1 MRRILD
7 RFLPVFQKIKN
18 YVFDKL
24 PIIHHQAKEHYTR
37 LNTHLLN
44 WHSEFKQADHPKKW
58 QMVKK
63 PVLLVVALFL
73 IFKFGPLFIP
83 PKIMTTFPGNMSSEA
98 PLDSKIEIIFNKG
111 IIKSSAEKSFNIT
124 PNIPGTL
131 SWESNQKLIFTPK
144 NKLDRASGYKVN
156 FKGIVLSSFFIPLI
170 GNSSLSFE
178 TIGNPK
184 VVLASPQNE
193 ALEDL
198 TPITVVFDRP
208 MIALTTAT
216 NSAIKQPAFSITP
229 EIKGEGRWLGTTAY
243 QFRPSERFMRA
254 TTYKV
259 IVPSNMHSQDGGIL
273 QNGYTWE
280 FSSER
285 PRVDAISPQ
294 RDYSYASPTASV
306 SATFNQDIDQKT
318 INDKFIVYDKN
329 KNKVPGRIVLDGQ
342 QVGFYASQPLTREE
356 QYTAQIMQGVNST
369 EGPNGME
376 SDYTWSFKIAAR
388 PAVIST
394 TPSNGDKN
402 VSEQYRAEVLFKTP
416 MDEDSFENNVFIDP
430 APETKPSLSFYS
442 YNDRNSL
449 SVSTYLGR
457 SKEYTITVGANV
469 KDQYG
474 VPLGNSYAFK
484 FTTSPYKPTVSIN
497 PFGTY
502 FGSFNQQV
510 IPRIVVQAIN
520 ANQVNYNLYKLKKED
535 LLELYR
541 RRYEQQCSDE
551 QCRNWQNYNTSKL
564 EKVRSWSETYEADF
578 NTPVNV
584 VTKVTANNGDKLP
597 SGFYFL
603 DVSIPQKVHDNMV
616 MIISRS
622 TLTVKK
628 SSKQIFSWAVDQS
641 SSDVV
646 PNMNMQVTDS
656 SGNVLTQGN
665 TNNDGVFMKDVD
677 LFQKNNLFVFG
688 QKDDDIVV
696 ASSAWAEGINRSDF
710 GLPTYYNP
718 NEQKDYNTKENYK
731 LFITLD
737 RPIYRPGQKVY
748 FKGVIRKDNDGAYEN
763 LQPGEKVSVS
773 INDAQNRSVYTQQLP
788 ISTFGS
794 FSGDFILS
802 KDANLGYYQVSSN
815 FQGNSFNQQ
824 FQVEEYKRPDLAVTV
839 KSSKDSY
846 AQGENA
852 TIDINSSYYFGS
864 PVTDALVTWTL
875 QTQDYSFQWDKDWRF
890 EFGDPDSYWSRSWWY
905 YSGQSFFSGE
915 KVTEG
920 KGRTNEKGD
929 LEINLPLD
937 ISKQKTSQKMVV
949 EATVNDISNQS
960 IAGSQEFIVNKAG
973 LYAGLRPVSYANQ
986 SGKEAQVEIVTV
998 DVKGKE
1004 VSNTPVSVEFY
1015 KRTWETIREQN
1026 PDDGQFYYTSKP
1038 NDSLVSNTTVTTDT
1052 LGRAIAS
1059 FTPSDGGTYK
1069 VVGKVTDKSGNQN
1082 VSGSF
1087 LWVSG
1092 LGFSAARENND
1103 RIVVV
1108 TDKRDYLVGEN
1119 LSVFV
1124 ATPYASDSA
1133 KTLLTAERG
1142 SVLDYKVV
1150 DTNQSSNN
1158 FSMSI
1163 PPKYT
1168 PNAFIGAVLVRG
1180 GNQVKKP
1187 AEFKIGYSEI
1197 KVTDK
1202 KQQVDVQITTDKK
1215 RYKPKET
1222 LKATIETKDL
1232 LGHPISTEL
1241 AVGLV
1246 DKAIW
1251 DLSSVE
1257 FPDIYKTFYQPRN
1270 LEVETS
1276 QLLTISID
1284 RINANTDLGAKGG
1297 SGGGCFTGDTLILM
1311 KGGTYK
1317 EIKDV
1322 KVGDI
1327 VLTKESENSS
1337 KLVEAKVTKTYKHNV
1352 DGYLILNGQL
1362 RVTPVH
1368 RMFINGKWMVA
1379 GEIQIGDFMLDKNN
1393 YQIRVFSIEQVK
1405 GKFDVYNFE
1414 TEKYHTYF
1422 AGDIYVHN
1430 QKGGN
1435 DTSRTNF
1442 PETAYWNPT
1451 LKTDKDGKANIEIKL
1466 PDNLTTWRLA
1476 AIANS
1481 QEAAFGSKVSEV
1493 TVSRDVLIRP
1503 FLPRFLSVGD
1513 EAMLGAI
1520 VVNTSGQDQTLTAK
1534 IEGEGIQ
1541 IKENNTKQQVL
1552 ADGAQVKLTWDTV
1565 AMNAKSAKIKLLVT
1579 GADKT
1584 ITDAVEMTLPIKSY
1598 SVPEVVATSGEAKDT
1613 AQEKIVL
1620 PKDVDQTQGQASV
1633 LFSPSLGS
1641 ASLNSLQYLFDY
1653 PYYCT
1658 EQITSRFMP
1667 AVFVHRVLTNA
1678 NLDKSGS
1685 IDSKQLEQIVN
1696 DGIQRLNNQQH
1707 ADGGWGWWTEYNSDP
1722 FLTAYA
1728 FLGLTEAKKDKFTV
1742 ADQTIQRAQTY
1753 LMNQLEQGGKDISL
1767 NTQAYILYVLRGR
1780 GLKLSAYAAN
1790 LYDRRFELS
1799 LESRAYLAMSM
1810 KDLSGMGDRANRLK
1824 DELISLAKKT
1834 ATTTHWEEPK
1844 RDYYFMG
1851 SNTTT
1856 TASILETLV
1865 TFDKKNPLIPEVIRY
1880 LMSIRTDDHW
1890 SSTRDTAAVIKA
1902 ITTQLL
1908 NKGEQKVNE
1917 SYRLALNGKIL
1928 KEGQFTKNDLLKLE
1942 QYSVSISSF
1951 NIGGE
1956 NKMQLTKSGDGNLY
1970 YNVNLKYYLP
1980 FSEIQPLEQGMV
1992 VVREFVDGKGNILP
2006 ADTISENSEVWV
2018 RLIIVAPEERHFVV
2032 IEDTLPAGLESVNES
2047 LKNVSTLNSERPGVK
2062 EKGNQMLY
2070 FEHKEYHDDRTT
2082 LFANYLPPGVYE
2094 MTYRVRATTPGRY
2107 HHPPAQAYQMYI
2119 PDVSGHSDG
2128 GWLTI
2133 K

>member
-1 MRRILD
+1 MRSILN
-7 RFLPVFQKIKN
+7 RFLPIFQKIKN
-18 YVFDKL
+18 YVSDKL
-24 PIIHHQAKEHYTR
+24 PIIHHRTKEHYTR

-44 WHSEFKQADHPKKW
+44 WHSEFKQSDHPKKW

-63 PVLLVVALFL
+63 PVLIIIMLFL
-73 IFKFGPLFIP
+73 LIKFGPLFFP
-83 PKIMTTFPGNMSSEA
+83 PKIMTTFPGNMSTEA
-98 PLDSKIEIIFNKG
+98 PLDSKIEVIFNKG
-111 IIKSSAEKSFNIT
+111 VIKSSAERSFSIS
-124 PNIPGTL
+124 PNISGML

-144 NKLDRASGYKVN
+144 SKLDRASSYKVS
-156 FKGIVLSSFFIPLI
+156 FKGIVLSSFLIPLI
-170 GNSSLSFE
+170 GDSTVSFE

-216 NSAIKQPAFSITP
+216 NSVIKQPAFTVTP

-243 QFRPSERFMRA
+243 QFRPSERFKRA

-259 IVPSNMHSQDGGIL
+259 IVPSNLRSEDGGVL

-318 INDKFIVYDKN
+318 ISNKFIVYDKN
-329 KNKVPGRIVLDGQ
+329 KNKVPGRIVIDGQ
-342 QVGFYASQPLTREE
+342 QVGFYALQPLTREE
-356 QYTAQIMQGVNST
+356 QYTALIVQGINST

-388 PAVIST
+388 PSIIST
-394 TPSNGDKN
+394 TPVNGDKN

-416 MDEDSFENNVFIDP
+416 MDEDSFENNVSIDP
-430 APETKPSLSFYS
+430 TAETKPSLSFYS

-449 SVSTYLGR
+449 SVNTYLGR
-457 SKEYTITVGANV
+457 SKEYTITIGASV

-474 VPLGNSYAFK
+474 VSLGSTYAFK
-484 FTTSPYKPTVSIN
+484 FTTSPYKPSVSIF

-510 IPRIVVQAIN
+510 VPRIVVQAIN
-520 ANQVNYNLYKLKKED
+520 VNQVNYNLYKLKKED

-541 RRYEQQCSDE
+541 RRYEQQCNDE

-564 EKVRSWSETYEADF
+564 EKIRSWSETYEADF

-584 VTKVTANNGDKLP
+584 VTKVTTNNGDKLP

-616 MIISRS
+616 MIVSKS

-628 SSKQIFSWAVDQS
+628 SSKQIFSWVVDQS
-641 SSDVV
+641 SSNVIS
-646 PNMNMQVTDS
+646 NMNMQLTDS
-656 SGNVLTQGN
+656 SGNILSQGN

-696 ASSAWAEGINRSDF
+696 AASAWAEGINRSDF

-794 FSGDFILS
+794 FSGDFILG
-802 KDANLGYYQVSSN
+802 KDANLGYYQVGSN

-824 FQVEEYKRPDLAVTV
+824 FQVEEYKRPDLAVAV
-839 KSSKDSY
+839 KLSKDTY
-846 AQGENA
+846 TQGESA
-852 TIDINSSYYFGS
+852 TIEINSSYYFGS
-864 PVTDALVTWTL
+864 PVTDAPVTWTL

-890 EFGDPDSYWSRSWWY
+890 EFGDPDSYWSRPWWY
-905 YSGQSFFSGE
+905 YSGQSYFSGK

-920 KGRTNEKGD
+920 KGKTNEKGD
-929 LEINLPLD
+929 LEINFPLD
-937 ISKQKTSQKMVV
+937 ISKQKTSQRMVV
-949 EATVNDISNQS
+949 EATVNDINNQS
-960 IAGSQEFIVNKAG
+960 IAGSQEFIVHKAG

-1004 VSNTPVSVEFY
+1004 VPNTPVSVEFY
-1015 KRTWETIREQN
+1015 KRTWETIREKN

-1038 NDSLVSNTTVTTDT
+1038 NDSLVSNTTVTTDA
-1052 LGRAIAS
+1052 LGRAIGS
-1059 FTPSDGGTYK
+1059 FTPSEGGTFK

-1168 PNAFIGAVLVRG
+1168 PNVFIGAVLVRG
-1180 GNQVKKP
+1180 GDQVKKS

-1246 DKAIW
+1246 DKAVW

-1257 FPDIYKTFYQPRN
+1257 LPDIYKTFYQPRN

-1311 KGGTYK
+1311 KGGLYK
-1317 EIKDV
+1317 KIKDI
-1322 KVGDI
+1322 KTGDI
-1327 VLTKESENSS
+1327 ILTKENENSS
-1337 KLVEAKVTKTYKHNV
+1337 KLVEAKVIKTYKHNV
-1352 DGYLILNGQL
+1352 DQYLILNGQL

-1368 RMFINGKWMVA
+1368 RMYINGKWIVA
-1379 GEIQIGDFMLDKNN
+1379 GEIQIGDYMLDKNN
-1393 YQIRVFSIEQVK
+1393 NPIRVFSIEQVK

-1430 QKGGN
+1430 QKGRN

-1493 TVSRDVLIRP
+1493 IVSRDVLIRP

-1513 EAMLGAI
+1513 EAKLGAI
-1520 VVNTSGQDQTLTAK
+1520 IVNTSGQDQTLTAK

-1541 IKENNTKQQVL
+1541 INEDKTKQQVL
-1552 ADGAQVKLTWDTV
+1552 ADGAQAKLTWDTV
-1565 AMNAKSAKIKLLVT
+1565 ALNAKTAKIKLSVT
-1579 GADKT
+1579 GVDKSVA
-1584 ITDAVEMTLPIKSY
+1584 DAVEMSLPIKSY
-1598 SVPEVVATSGEAKDT
+1598 SVPEVVATAGEAKDT

-1620 PKDVDQTQGQASV
+1620 PKEVDKTQGQASI

-1667 AVFVHRVLTNA
+1667 AVFVHRILINA

-1685 IDSKQLEQIVN
+1685 IDSKQLEQVIT
-1696 DGIQRLNNQQH
+1696 DGIQRLNNEQH
-1707 ADGGWGWWTEYNSDP
+1707 SDGGWGWWTEYNSDP

-1728 FLGLTEAKKDKFTV
+1728 FFGLSEAKKDKFTV

-1753 LMNQLEQGGKDISL
+1753 LMNQLEQGEKEVSL
-1767 NTQAYILYVLRGR
+1767 NTQAYILYVLRGK

-1799 LESRAYLAMSM
+1799 LESRAYLAMSL
-1810 KDLSGMGDRANRLK
+1810 KDISGMSDRANRLES
-1824 DELISLAKKT
+1824 ELISLAKKT

-1865 TFDKKNPLIPEVIRY
+1865 VFDKKNPLIPEVIRY
-1880 LMSIRTDDHW
+1880 LMSLRTGDHW

-1902 ITTQLL
+1902 ISTQLL

-1917 SYRLALNGKIL
+1917 NYRLTLNGKIL
-1928 KEGQFTKNDLLKLE
+1928 KEGQLTKNDLLKLE
-1942 QYSVSISSF
+1942 QYSVSISDF

-1956 NKMQLTKSGDGNLY
+1956 NKLQLTKSGDGNLY

-1980 FSEIQPLEQGMV
+1980 FSEIKPLEQGMV
-1992 VVREFVDGKGNILP
+1992 VVREFVDSKGNILP
-2006 ADTISENSEVWV
+2006 ADTIAENTEVWI
-2018 RLIIVAPEERHFVV
+2018 RLIIVTPEERHFVV

-2047 LKNVSTLNSERPGVK
+2047 LKNVSVLNSERPDVK
-2062 EKGNQMLY
+2062 AKGNRMLY
-2070 FEHKEYHDDRTT
+2070 FKHKEYHDDRTT

-2094 MTYRVRATTPGRY
+2094 VTYRVRATTPGRY
-2107 HHPPAQAYQMYI
+2107 HQPPAQAYQMYL

-2128 GWLTI
+2128 GWLDV